1 MKRAGNLIEKIADT
15 ENLYQAFYK
24 SAKAKRAKNE
34 VLDYEKNLDSN
45 LSNLQQQII
54 SGNISTGDYH
64 YFKIYDPK
72 ERTICAASFP
82 KRVLHHAVMNIC
94 HPYFERQL
102 IYHTYAT
109 RIGKGTY
116 AALDKAKE
124 YVKKHSF
131 YAKLD
136 VRKYFD
142 SISHN
147 ILNSL
152 LERIFKDKTLLL
164 LFDKII
170 SSYEVNK
177 GYGIPIGNLTS
188 QYFANYYL
196 SKADHFA
203 KEYLKIP
210 GYIRYMD
217 DILLFENDKNLLKEK
232 LAKFK
237 NFVETNLLLSFKPS
251 TLNYTSMGVSFLG
264 YRLFPAYIKLNSNS
278 KRRFCKKMAKYQDLL
293 AKDIWSQNEFAR
305 HVLPLVSF
313 TEYATT
319 KQLRKKVILYDF

>member
-1 MKRAGNLIEKIADT
+1 MKRASNLTEKIADT
-15 ENLYQAFYK
+15 DNLYHAFYK
-24 SAKAKRAKNE
+24 AAKAKRIKNE
-34 VLDYEKNLDSN
+34 VLDFERNIDVNLK
-45 LSNLQQQII
+45 NLQQQII
-54 SGNISTGDYH
+54 SGNIKTGNYH

-82 KRVLHHAVMNIC
+82 ERVLHHAIMNIC

-102 IYHTYAT
+102 IYHNYAT

-116 AALDKAKE
+116 AALDKAKK

-147 ILNSL
+147 VLNSL

-164 LFDKII
+164 VFDKII

-203 KEYLKIP
+203 KENLKIP

-217 DILLFENDKNLLKEK
+217 DILIFENDKNLLKEK

-264 YRLFPAYIKLNSNS
+264 YRLFPDYVMLNSNS
-278 KRRFCKKMAKYQDLL
+278 KRRFVNKLTKYQYLL
-293 AKDIWSQNEFAR
+293 LENIWTQNEFAR

-313 TEYATT
+313 TEYSKA
-319 KQLRKKVILYDF
+319 KQLRKKVIIYD